1 MPTTRR
7 WASAARGAS
16 GHAACMDTTAVARIL
31 RFLEREP
38 VVWLSTVRPDG
49 GPHLVPIWFWWDGDA
64 LLVFSKP
71 HAQKVR
77 NLRERPSVMLA
88 LGDAEDDFDV
98 GMLEGRAE
106 LLDRPT
112 REVMPAAHVA
122 KYATQLAVLGLTAE
136 GYAATYSQVIRI
148 VPVRFLPWHGRT
160 APASAWGAVD
170 RVGAQMRA
178 AIRRVALGLDRP
190 EPATF

>member
-1 MPTTRR
+1 MDAPDL
-7 WASAARGAS
+7 AAARI
-16 GHAACMDTTAVARIL
+16 V

-49 GPHLVPIWFWWDGDA
+49 SPHLVPIWFWWDGDA

-88 LGDAEDDFDV
+88 LGDADDDFDV

-122 KYATQLAVLGLTAE
+122 KYATQLAALGLSAAE
-136 GYAATYSQVIRI
+136 YAATYSQVIRI
-148 VPVRFLPWHGRT
+148 DPLRFLSWHGRMV
-160 APASAWGAVD
+160 PASASGHVD
-170 RVGAQMRA
+170 RVGARMRVA
-178 AIRRVALGLDRP
+178 VRRVALGLDRAP
-190 EPATF
+190 VAAFSTQI